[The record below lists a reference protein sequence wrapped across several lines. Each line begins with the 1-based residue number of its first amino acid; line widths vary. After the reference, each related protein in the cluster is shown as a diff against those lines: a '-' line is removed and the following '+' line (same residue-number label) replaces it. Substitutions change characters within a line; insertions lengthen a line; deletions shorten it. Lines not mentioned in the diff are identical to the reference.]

1 MNTFW
6 PKFKEN
12 PLLFALLTIFS
23 VVLIVVMIFW
33 ARNLYKQNYYIGK
46 NPQID
51 RTITIT
57 GEGKV
62 TAIPDIATLNLGME
76 NTSMDIQE
84 AQKKNTGTM
93 NSLINQ
99 LTALNI
105 AKEDIQTTNY
115 SIYPQY
121 DWVDGRQILRGYTIS
136 QNVAV
141 KIRDTEKVDEV
152 LKIVGDLKLNQVGGL
167 TFDVDQPETYRQR
180 ARELALK
187 NAKEKAEAL
196 ASIMGVKLG
205 KVISFNESGSVP
217 LYYDSYMK
225 TEALGLG
232 GGGTAPSVSA
242 GSQEIIVNA
251 SVVYELD

>member
-6 PKFKEN
+6 PKYKEN
-12 PLLFALLTIFS
+12 PLFFVLSVIFS
-23 VVLIVVMIFW
+23 IVLISVLLFW

-46 NPQID
+46 NPQLD

-62 TAIPDIATLNLGME
+62 TAIPDIAMLNLGME

-93 NSLINQ
+93 NSLLNQ

-115 SIYPQY
+115 NIYPQY
-121 DWVDGRQILRGYTIS
+121 DWVEGRQILRGYTVS

-141 KIRDTEKVDEV
+141 KIRDTERVDEV

-167 TFDVDQPETYRQR
+167 TFDVDQPETYRQQ

-196 ASIMGVKLG
+196 TSIMGVKLG
-205 KVISFNESGSVP
+205 KVISFNESGAP
-217 LYYDSYMK
+217 TYYDTYYKS
-225 TEALGLG
+225 EAIGLG